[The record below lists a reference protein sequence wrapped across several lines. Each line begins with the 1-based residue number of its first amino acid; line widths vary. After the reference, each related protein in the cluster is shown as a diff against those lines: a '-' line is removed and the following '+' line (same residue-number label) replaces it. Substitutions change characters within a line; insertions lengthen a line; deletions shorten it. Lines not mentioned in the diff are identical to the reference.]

1 MKEHKAVNDIRT
13 MKSSKLAFAINALLM
28 TLLAFKFYAF
38 VAQCVRVIEGST
50 AAFVVVF
57 VCFLFK
63 VILKRWQWLIG
74 TSGYLRIEL
83 FMVNVFVRLFSRVKA
98 KNYLELRSQLK
109 FAKSLDEKLL
119 LHTIHLSEQAAST

>member
-1 MKEHKAVNDIRT
+1 MKEHKAVNDIRM

-38 VAQCVRVIEGST
+38 VAQSVRVIEGST

>member
-1 MKEHKAVNDIRT
+1 MKEHKAVNDIRM

-38 VAQCVRVIEGST
+38 VAQSVRVIEGST

-63 VILKRWQWLIG
+63 VILKRWQLLIG

>member
-38 VAQCVRVIEGST
+38 VAQSVRVIEGST

>member
-1 MKEHKAVNDIRT
+1 MKEHKAVNDIRM

-38 VAQCVRVIEGST
+38 VAQSVRVIEGST

-119 LHTIHLSEQAAST
+119 LHAIHLSEQAAST